1 MRILIVEDEPLIAE
15 YIEELSQS
23 ILGDKIRSIK
33 AIHSIEMAFYYLAEH
48 SIDLCLLDLNLNGK
62 NGYDI
67 LKKAVSGAFHTII
80 ISAYTNQAVYAFE
93 YGVLDFIPK
102 PFDEER
108 LEQAFQIY
116 FDRGKRNQLPTKCIA
131 VKEGPKV
138 KIIKVNQVQYFKAI
152 DNYVEVVLKQGKKE
166 LLDKPLYRLL
176 QILPS
181 NFIQIHRSYIID
193 INQIASFG
201 HSGGGLYQVKLQ
213 NSATLP
219 LSREKYKELKATFKL

>member
-15 YIEELSQS
+15 YIEELSRS
-23 ILGDKIRSIK
+23 ILGDRIRSIRI
-33 AIHSIEMAFYYLAEH
+33 IHSLEMAFHYLAEH
-48 SIDLCLLDLNLNGK
+48 LIDLCLLDLNLNGK
-62 NGYDI
+62 DGYDI
-67 LKKAVSGAFHTII
+67 LKNAVSGAFHTII
-80 ISAYTNQAVYAFE
+80 ISAYTNQAVYAFD

-108 LEQAFQIY
+108 LEHAFQIY
-116 FDRGKRNQLPTKCIA
+116 FDRRKRNQLPTKFIA
-131 VKEGPKV
+131 VKDGPRVKV
-138 KIIKVNQVQYFKAI
+138 ININHVQYFRAI
-152 DNYVEVVLKQGKKE
+152 DNYVEVVLKQGGKE

-181 NFIQIHRSYIID
+181 NFLQIHRSFIID

-201 HSGGGLYQVKLQ
+201 HSGGGSYQVELQ

-219 LSREKYKELKATFKL
+219 LSREKHKELKAAFKL